1 MESVNKAPPGKN
13 GPKVENDE
21 IKGMKNP
28 NTTQRMVGRTCV
40 ETLQEEAAFSQWDS
54 SKGKQWVEVTEGG
67 LFTQQE
73 GGLGIKEWTCQSI
86 DGSPQGW

>member
-1 MESVNKAPPGKN
+1 M
-13 GPKVENDE
+13 
-21 IKGMKNP
+21 
-28 NTTQRMVGRTCV
+28 
-40 ETLQEEAAFSQWDS
+40 ETLKEEAAFSQWDS